1 MDILEQIIENL
12 TSDEVRRFKILSNRF
27 KADDEKKLIVLFD
40 AIRAGNYGTIEEEMV
55 TQFYGDMSHNSRN
68 NYYRLRNKLLNNIEK
83 SLLFYHFN
91 YKNTLEAYGTLQLS
105 LLLEER
111 GLYKETYYYLKK
123 AEKVALKYDQ
133 FNILEVI
140 YDEMIR
146 LASKDIEVEVETI
159 LKNRK
164 ANFTKIEMTRLTSEV
179 LGVISQQLKKRNF
192 SRNTKKSDSV
202 IALLEETKVRL
213 ESHKEIFQSPSG
225 KILIFRTVSAI
236 LQQKAAYP
244 ELNKYV
250 KETFEDFESNK
261 LFSKENHSTRLL
273 MRIWRINCLWIM
285 LKVKEAKAEIDA
297 LEEDLAMYKRQN
309 FNEYAVYFYTSKVN
323 NQKMRGD
330 LEGASLTLKEA
341 MQVKE
346 ITQSSLN
353 ELILMISLADQY
365 FCQGL
370 FSHALETL
378 HKINAHSKYEKLDEE
393 VRFYLMIFEMITS
406 FESKNYGLV
415 DSLHQKL
422 KSQFRPLLK
431 DDSYEK
437 PHRFVDILMRMN
449 QAALDGKKT
458 FLNAT
463 YKNFTTD
470 FPPSEISSNQVIF
483 YELYLQS
490 LAEDRSYYSL
500 FCSYVASEGKEMKK

>member
-40 AIRAGNYGTIEEEMV
+40 AIRAGNYATVEEEMV
-55 TQFYGDMSHNSRN
+55 TQLYGDMSHNSKN
-68 NYYRLRNKLLNNIEK
+68 NYYRLRNKLLNNLEK

-91 YKNTLEAYGTLQLS
+91 YKNTLEAYSTLQLA

-111 GLYKETYYYLKK
+111 GLYKETHYYLKK
-123 AEKVALKYDQ
+123 AERVATKYDQ

-146 LASKDIEVEVETI
+146 LASKDVEMEVETI

-164 ANFTKIEMTRLTSEV
+164 ANFTKIEMTRLSSEV
-179 LGVISQQLKKRNF
+179 LGVITQQLKKRNF

-202 IALLEETKVRL
+202 IALLEETKTRL
-213 ESHKEIFQSPSG
+213 ESHKEIFQSASG

-250 KETFEDFESNK
+250 KETFDDFEENK
-261 LFSKENHSTRLL
+261 LFSKENHATRLL

-285 LKVKEAKAEIDA
+285 LKVKEAKTEIDA

-309 FNEYAVYFYTSKVN
+309 FNEYALYFYTSKVN

-330 LEGASLTLKEA
+330 LEGAGNTLKEA
-341 MQVKE
+341 MQIKE

-365 FCQGL
+365 FCQHL
-370 FSHALETL
+370 YSHALEVI
-378 HKINAHSKYEKLDEE
+378 HKINAHAKYEKLDEE
-393 VRFYLMIFEMITS
+393 MRFYLIIFEMVVS
-406 FESKNYGLV
+406 YESHNYGLV
-415 DSLHQKL
+415 DNLYQKL
-422 KSQFRPLLK
+422 KSNYKPLLK
-431 DDSYEK
+431 DDNYEK
-437 PHRFVDILMRMN
+437 ANRFVDILLRMN
-449 QAALDGKKT
+449 QAALEGKKT
-458 FLNAT
+458 FLKSA
-463 YKNFTTD
+463 YKNFLE
-470 FPPSEISSNQVIF
+470 FPSSEISSNQIIF
-483 YELYLQS
+483 YELYLQA
-490 LAEDRSYYSL
+490 LAEGKSYYSL
-500 FCSYVASEGKEMKK
+500 FCNYVATEGKEK

>member
-27 KADDEKKLIVLFD
+27 KADEEKKLIVLFD
-40 AIRAGNYGTIEEEMV
+40 AIRAGNYGAVEEEMV
-55 TQFYGDMSHNSRN
+55 TTFYGDISHNSRN
-68 NYYRLRNKLLNNIEK
+68 NYYRLRNKLLNNLEK

-91 YKNTLEAYGTLQLS
+91 YKNTLEAYSTLQLA

-123 AEKVALKYDQ
+123 AEKVAQKYDQ

-146 LASKDIEVEVETI
+146 LASKDVEMEVEAI

-192 SRNTKKSDSV
+192 SRNTKKTDSV
-202 IALLEETKVRL
+202 IALLEETKARL

-250 KETFEDFESNK
+250 KETFDDFEENK

-285 LKVKEAKAEIDA
+285 LKIKEAKTEIDA
-297 LEEDLAMYKRQN
+297 LEEELGMYKRQN
-309 FNEYAVYFYTSKVN
+309 FNEYALYFYTSKVN

-330 LEGASLTLKEA
+330 LEGAAHSLKEA
-341 MQVKE
+341 MQIKE

-353 ELILMISLADQY
+353 ELILMVSLADQY
-365 FCQGL
+365 FCQHL
-370 FSHALETL
+370 YSHALEVL
-378 HKINAHSKYEKLDEE
+378 NRINMHVKYEKLDEE
-393 VRFYLMIFEMITS
+393 IRFYLIIFEMVVCY
-406 FESKNYGLV
+406 ESHNYGLA

-422 KSQFRPLLK
+422 KTQFKSLLK
-431 DDSYEK
+431 DENYDKAS
-437 PHRFVDILMRMN
+437 RFVEIILRMN
-449 QAALDGKKT
+449 QAALEGKKT
-458 FLNAT
+458 FLKSAH
-463 YKNFTTD
+463 KNFLTD
-470 FPPSEISSNQVIF
+470 FPPSEISSNQIIF
-483 YELYLQS
+483 YELYLQG
-490 LAEDRSYYSL
+490 LTENKSYYSL
-500 FCSYVASEGKEMKK
+500 FCSYVASEGKEK